1 MVAPLS
7 RETTNKLA
15 VVAGGVEGEGGCG
28 ANRGQGS
35 RVRGCPANKSR
46 VRGLQRD
53 RTLSNQG
60 TNLINHLT
68 PEQRTILGRIIV

>member
-15 VVAGGVEGEGGCG
+15 VVAGGVVGGGLWGE
-28 ANRGQGS
+28 RGQGS

>member
-15 VVAGGVEGEGGCG
+15 VVAGVVSGGV
-28 ANRGQGS
+28 NRGQGS

-68 PEQRTILGRIIV
+68 PEQRAILGRIIV